1 MIFSCRYCRPK
12 KRQNPSCIILCIFA
26 FLPLSFSH
34 ERERHYFSSIR
45 HKQLSCLA
53 QKRGGSMSY
62 LAQYSI
68 ESMDFLPNMVSSS
81 WRVTENQPGDWS
93 EIETAKYF
101 ERCII
106 CGTGDVPLRPVS
118 NSFKTY
124 KGFVKMLVKMPW
136 PGLATIKDFL
146 NEHVVPDIRNQT
158 LRTIVMPNIPVTA
171 GKILYLR

>member
-34 ERERHYFSSIR
+34 ERERHYFSSIW

-53 QKRGGSMSY
+53 QKTRWIDELLGNTRKAKTLMVYCQKPLMGFW
-62 LAQYSI
+62 QYTI
-68 ESMDFLPNMVSSS
+68 ESTDFLPNMVSIS

-118 NSFKTY
+118 NSCKSY
-124 KGFVKMLVKMPW
+124 KRFGACKN
-136 PGLATIKDFL
+136 AL
-146 NEHVVPDIRNQT
+146 NEANANQLPCT
-158 LRTIVMPNIPVTA
+158 LTTVTCA
-171 GKILYLR
+171 QW